1 LEAINVEFRWLTTEE
16 RRGHSVESSS
26 LSEVLALAQKLQADG
41 EGRVSEDQA
50 VEMGR
55 ELGVRPEY
63 IREALRLRSR
73 SSQAARGFQPEP
85 TLPPTDH
92 NPIASVAQVLLLVF
106 ALGMLPRALEALE
119 RSHVTP
125 QLFLLFTIMATMLA
139 GWSARYSRLAGVA
152 GALAIP
158 ILLLVA
164 AFYPTYNPGLAFD
177 AIFFSLISLCPL
189 GSALGRVA
197 ARARRFAERFVDRP
211 RLTARG

>member
-1 LEAINVEFRWLTTEE
+1 VEFRWLTTEE
-16 RRGHSVESSS
+16 RRSQMVENGS
-26 LSEVLALAQKLQADG
+26 LTDILALAQKLQADG
-41 EGRVSEDQA
+41 EGRVSEDQV

-63 IREALRLRSR
+63 IREALRLRRR
-73 SSQAARGFQPEP
+73 SAQPARSLQPEP

-106 ALGMLPRALEALE
+106 ALGMLPRALEALG
-119 RSHVTP
+119 RSHVAP
-125 QLFLLFTIMATMLA
+125 QLFLIFTILSTMLA

-164 AFYPTYNPGLAFD
+164 AFYPIYGPGLGSD
-177 AIFFSLISLCPL
+177 AVFFSLISLCPL
-189 GSALGRVA
+189 GSALGRIA
-197 ARARRFAERFVDRP
+197 ARARRWAERFVVRP
-211 RLTARG
+211 SLTARG

>member
-1 LEAINVEFRWLTTEE
+1 MLEFRWLTSEE
-16 RRGHSVESSS
+16 RRSTTVESGS
-26 LSEVLALAQKLQADG
+26 LSDVLALAQKLQAEG
-41 EGRVSEDQA
+41 ETRVCEEQV

-55 ELGVRPEY
+55 ELGVQPQY
-63 IREALRLRSR
+63 IREALRLRRRTAQPAR
-73 SSQAARGFQPEP
+73 SLQTEP

-106 ALGMLPRALEALE
+106 ALGLLPRSMEALL

-125 QLFLLFTIMATMLA
+125 QLFLTFVIFSSILA

-158 ILLLVA
+158 VLLLVA
-164 AFYPTYNPGLAFD
+164 AFYPFYDPGLRAD
-177 AIFFSLISLCPL
+177 AVFFSLISLCPL

-197 ARARRFAERFVDRP
+197 ARARRWAERFVDRP
-211 RLTARG
+211 RLASGH